1 MKTWSW
7 VGVSVSCNPI
17 GRRTETSATEN
28 RGPRV
33 PLKVAPRSRHQSR
46 QDFRGG
52 KMNGQFD
59 PAPLRPPVGKDG
71 TLPFYINTLVPCS
84 PERLEVGWKGFP
96 LGMAFNVIILNTP
109 FWNSFLFFRIFSWD
123 CNPFVHKIGWKWH
136 VEKSSKHYST
146 LYFQGI

>member
-1 MKTWSW
+1 MKTWAW

-109 FWNSFLFFRIFSWD
+109 F
-123 CNPFVHKIGWKWH
+123 
-136 VEKSSKHYST
+136 
-146 LYFQGI
+146 